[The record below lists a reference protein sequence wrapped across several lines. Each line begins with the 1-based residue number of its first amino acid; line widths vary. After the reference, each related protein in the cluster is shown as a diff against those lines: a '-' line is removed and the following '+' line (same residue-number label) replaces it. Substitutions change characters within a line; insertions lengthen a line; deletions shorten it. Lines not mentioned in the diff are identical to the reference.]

1 MGKVVISMRPI
12 STLIFAP
19 RNRLDADQNQRTRA
33 RDSRVCKAPFEENDM
48 RNALRSLDTITDRDI
63 STLLL
68 FYDRRG
74 EYPVRFGFST
84 ADVLNAS
91 GPGSA
96 NGSGPVTSQ
105 MNADQSTP

>member
-1 MGKVVISMRPI
+1 MPTKISE
-12 STLIFAP
+12 
-19 RNRLDADQNQRTRA
+19 QERA
-33 RDSRVCKAPFEENDM
+33 ILGFVKRHFEENDM